1 MLAVLASIASVTFA
15 GTLAGQDSAS
25 AQRSERAARVT
36 ALSVRGVRHVNR
48 TELLQGL
55 ATKASACR
63 SVLLSPF
70 CLVSQSPTFSNR
82 RYLDPVE
89 LQRDALRIR
98 LFYWR
103 RGYRHTAVVT
113 KTEPHKGGVRVTF
126 NVTEGKPTIVEKLD
140 VVQSERVLPE
150 RVVNRSLKLRDGQP
164 LDLIA
169 LDSSRLLLR
178 NELLDRGYADAE
190 VELDTTRI
198 SQTLDSGPVTL
209 VMRPGQV
216 TVVRSI
222 EIEGNRKVTDRTV
235 GRLLT
240 FRKGDRFRRSALL
253 GSQRNLY
260 LSGLFSEVEVQ
271 TPPSGDSARDV
282 QLRVTETTLN
292 RLDLTTGFT
301 TADFVQFEA
310 RYTRNNF
317 FRSARRLTLR
327 GTVSNL
333 LANQINGSGPFYD
346 VTNGAV
352 GPDRDRFLRPTWSVG
367 ADFLQPWIF
376 SPNNQLGASIFSH
389 RRSVPGVVIER
400 GGGASMDLTRHI
412 APRFSSTLAYT
423 YESSSIDAS
432 DAYFCLTFGACLPET
447 IDVLSGR
454 NPLAPVSLVT
464 QIDRSN
470 APFYPTSGYRAR
482 LDLEYAAKATRSDF
496 QYNRVAATASTYL
509 RVATGAVLAGR
520 VRFGY
525 VNARASTN
533 AALGVPDTSGQSIV
547 HPRKRFYAGGSQS
560 VRGFG
565 ENQLG
570 PRVLTVAPEALTDTA
585 LTDHCTTS
593 QLQARTCNP
602 NIDGLKASA
611 FQPQPLGGT
620 SLAEATIEYRF
631 PIVEKIGGT
640 VFVDGAVIGTDR
652 FSKLL
657 GATTSITPGFGLRLD
672 TPVGPV
678 RLDLGIRPRL
688 VERLPVVT
696 QVTTTA
702 GKVELITLDTPRRYD
717 PLDRSGN
724 RLQQV
729 LSRLTLHLA
738 IGPAF

>member
-1 MLAVLASIASVTFA
+1 MLAVLASIALLTVANTV
-15 GTLAGQDSAS
+15 G
-25 AQRSERAARVT
+25 AQATTNERHERAVRVT
-36 ALSVRGVRHVNR
+36 ALSLRGVRHMNR
-48 TELLQGL
+48 AELLLGL
-55 ATKASACR
+55 ATKSSACR
-63 SVLLSPF
+63 SFLLTPF
-70 CLVSQSPTFSNR
+70 CLVSSSPTFSNR
-82 RYLDPVE
+82 RYLDPIE

-103 RGYRHTAVVT
+103 RGYRHTTVET
-113 KTEPHKGGVRVTF
+113 KTEKHTGGVRVTF
-126 NVTEGKPTIVEKLD
+126 NVNEGKPTIVEKLE
-140 VVQSERVLPE
+140 VVQSERILPE
-150 RVVNRSLKLRDGQP
+150 RVVNGSLRLRAGQP

-178 NELLDRGYADAE
+178 NELLERGYADAD

-198 SQTLDSGPVTL
+198 SQTLESGPVAL
-209 VMRPGQV
+209 VMHPGQV
-216 TVVRSI
+216 TVVRAI
-222 EIEGNRKVTDRTV
+222 EIDGNQKVTDRTV

-240 FRKGDRFRRSALL
+240 FHAGDRFRRSALL

-271 TPPSGDSARDV
+271 TPPSGTGARDV
-282 QLRVTETTLN
+282 QLRLTETQLN

-346 VTNGAV
+346 VTNGAE
-352 GPDRDRFLRPTWSVG
+352 GADRDRFLKPTWSVG

-376 SPNNQLGASIFSH
+376 SPSNQLGASIFSH
-389 RRSVPGVVIER
+389 RRSVPGIVIER

-412 APRFSSTLAYT
+412 APRFSSTLGYT
-423 YESSSIDAS
+423 YESSSIEAS
-432 DAYFCLTFGACLPET
+432 DAYFCVTFGVCLPET
-447 IDVLSGR
+447 IDVLSAR

-482 LDLEYAAKATRSDF
+482 LDLEHASKTTQSDF
-496 QYNRVAATASTYL
+496 QYNRVAATASRYL
-509 RVATGAVLAGR
+509 KVATGAVLAGR
-520 VRFGY
+520 VRVGY
-525 VNARASTN
+525 VKALAATN
-533 AALGVPDTSGQSIV
+533 GALGVPDTSGEFIV

-570 PRVLTVAPEALTDTA
+570 PRILTVAPEALIDTA
-585 LTDHCTTS
+585 LAAPCTVN
-593 QLQARTCNP
+593 QLQTRTCDP

-620 SLAEATIEYRF
+620 SLVEASIEYRF
-631 PIVEKIGGT
+631 PIMEKIGGT

-652 FSKLL
+652 FSRLL
-657 GATTSITPGFGLRLD
+657 GATSSITPGFGLRLD

-678 RLDLGIRPRL
+678 RLDLGFRPRL

-696 QVTTTA
+696 QITTG